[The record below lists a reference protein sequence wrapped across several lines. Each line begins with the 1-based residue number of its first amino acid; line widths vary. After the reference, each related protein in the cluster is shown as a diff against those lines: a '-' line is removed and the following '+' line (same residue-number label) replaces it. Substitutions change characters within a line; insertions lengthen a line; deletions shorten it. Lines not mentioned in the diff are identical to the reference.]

1 MSESYE
7 TVTVETA
14 ESVCSITLN
23 RPDSL
28 NAFNDAMRK
37 ELLDALQQAEGHEAV
52 RCLVITGAGRAFGSG
67 QDLAELESWYAQ
79 GREPEF
85 RDLLRQSYNPV
96 IRRLREMQ
104 KPIIAA
110 VNGVAAGAGFSLA
123 LACDIRVAS
132 EEASF
137 IQAFIKVG
145 LIPDLGSTFYLP
157 QLVGLG
163 KAAELCFTGDKVS
176 AQEALRLGIVNR
188 VVKHDDLLTVTME
201 LARKLAHLP
210 TRAIGLTKRLLNAA
224 NASDLDTQL
233 EAEAFAQQTAGKTA
247 DHREGVAAFIEK
259 RQPRF
264 QGR

>member
-1 MSESYE
+1 MPESYE

-14 ESVCSITLN
+14 ESVCCITLN

-37 ELLDALQQAEGHEAV
+37 ELLDALQQAEGGEAV

-67 QDLAELESWYAQ
+67 QDLAEVEAWHS
-79 GREPEF
+79 GGSGPEF
-85 RDLLRQSYNPV
+85 GNLLRQGYNPV
-96 IRRLREMQ
+96 IRCMREMD

-123 LACDIRVAS
+123 LACDIRIAS

-188 VVKHDDLLTVTME
+188 VVEHDDLLTVTME
-201 LARKLAHLP
+201 LARKLARLP
-210 TRAIGLTKRLLNAA
+210 TRAIGLTKRLLNEAM
-224 NASDLDTQL
+224 ASDLDTQL

-247 DHREGVAAFIEK
+247 DHREGVAAFVEK